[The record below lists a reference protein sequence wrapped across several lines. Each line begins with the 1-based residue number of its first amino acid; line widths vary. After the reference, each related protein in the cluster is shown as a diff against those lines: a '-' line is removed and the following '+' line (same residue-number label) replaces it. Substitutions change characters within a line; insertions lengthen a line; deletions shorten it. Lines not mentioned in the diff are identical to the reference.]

1 MTIIYLI
8 ITGLLVSLL
17 NAQSNKFID
26 DLLTKEKLEFTELS
40 LEDSLAKVFELSGI
54 GYSIKFEDEELRKE
68 FNKTNLIFTFN
79 VGVPYEQLIRDM
91 FKAATLNVQR
101 NGLVWTIMKEPD
113 SNPETVL
120 LTRIYP
126 VTNEAASVLK
136 LIDNE
141 GRVNRDLLEDWVDK
155 EKGEMYSFELEMNVF
170 VLYAHLDKHDAID
183 SLLKLHD
190 QGFKIPS
197 LNSVPKEEE

>member
-54 GYSIKFEDEELRKE
+54 GYSIKFEDEELRKK

-79 VGVPYEQLIRDM
+79 AGVPYEQLIRDM
-91 FKAATLNVQR
+91 FKAAILNVQR
-101 NGLVWTIMKEPD
+101 NGLVWTIMKEPN
-113 SNPETVL
+113 SKPETVL

-126 VTNEAASVLK
+126 ITNGAASVLK
-136 LIDNE
+136 LIGNE
-141 GRVNRDLLEDWVDK
+141 GRVNHGLLEDWVDK
-155 EKGEMYSFELEMNVF
+155 EKGEMYSFDLEKNVF
-170 VLYAHLDKHDAID
+170 VLHAYLDKHDAID

-190 QGFKIPS
+190 QGFKIPP
-197 LNSVPKEEE
+197 LNSTSEEEE